1 MAECKACG
9 REAGPNNC
17 YCDRDCLIWSNQL
30 VGHNAAYQRGLADGR
45 GLDLDHDAALR
56 REYNRGFEEGYVQGR
71 KHEAKPADI
80 GNAFAEGAEA
90 GRKQERLNV
99 IAWLQSDTR
108 IGLTVRGKPFDFPV
122 DKR

>member
-17 YCDRDCLIWSNQL
+17 YCDRDCSDL
-30 VGHNAAYQRGLADGR
+30 VHAPVD
-45 GLDLDHDAALR
+45 DAVLR
-56 REYNRGFEEGYVQGR
+56 REYNRGFEEGFTQGR
-71 KHEAKPADI
+71 KHERA
-80 GNAFAEGAEA
+80 NT
-90 GRKQERLNV
+90 